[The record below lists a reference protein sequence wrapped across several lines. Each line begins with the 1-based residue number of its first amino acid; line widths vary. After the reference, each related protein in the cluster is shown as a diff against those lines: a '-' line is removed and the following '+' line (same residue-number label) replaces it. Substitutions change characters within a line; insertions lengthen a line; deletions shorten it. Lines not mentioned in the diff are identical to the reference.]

1 MRIGLLMIT
10 FLATGTPWAAL
21 APTLHQGLEAERL
34 RAERSGPAGLLNQQ
48 VGLYM
53 AGLNE
58 RNRPVYYE
66 AHTLVAAQSMRL
78 DELWPGGSAGTQ
90 LTGVGI
96 QTLGMWDAGA
106 PRPTH
111 LEYVGRVQQQD
122 DASSVASHSTAVAG
136 ILVATG
142 LGAGVR
148 GMAPAAQLKCW
159 DWNDDQTEMQNAAWS
174 GLRISTHSYGAA
186 VGWGLVGST
195 WYWYGD
201 PALDSHEDT
210 DFGYYNSTTALMDE
224 LVWLEPHYLIVRSA
238 GNHRLDIGP
247 GPGIPHF
254 VYENGGWTQSFDPR
268 DPDGGGPGF
277 DTLPPEAVLKN
288 GLVVG
293 AVEDLPLGWTNPES
307 VALTNF
313 TSFGPSDDGRI
324 KPDLVS
330 NGTSLITT
338 SRTADTDYTAFSG
351 TSAAA
356 PTVAGAAALL
366 SQLYSLGHPSPAGVL
381 LAPLSSTLRGLL
393 LHTADEVGPSDGP
406 DYQAGWGM
414 VNARN
419 AADLLLDDNARRR
432 RILQSRLSSNSEK
445 WINARTL
452 GGPVRVTLAWTDYPA
467 VTLPLALDNPSPRL
481 VHDLD
486 LSLHSFVGP
495 EERLAW
501 ALDPTHPDHPAQ
513 ALGNHRDNVERI
525 DWQPTASGE
534 FFQLRIQ
541 TGALQAPQD
550 WSLLLSGLEPVA
562 KLRFQSTCS
571 VVALGDTLLLEV
583 VLDGGLAVRGI
594 ALDVS
599 WPAGALRL
607 TAAEPGPVLQE
618 GGFSPQVNVL
628 DSRLD
633 GAHLVVDRVGDSQ
646 GLDLPSGIVARLR
659 VVVQSLSQLP
669 VDFSSSQVISVTGD
683 TSQVVEWEPILLNIG
698 SDPPDLELRPLDL
711 VP

>member
-1 MRIGLLMIT
+1 MRIGLLILTM
-10 FLATGTPWAAL
+10 LATGSPWAAL
-21 APTLHQGLEAERL
+21 TPTLRQGPEAERL
-34 RAERSGPAGLLNQQ
+34 RAERSGPAGLLNLQP
-48 VGLYM
+48 GLYM

-58 RNRPVYYE
+58 RDRPVYYE

-90 LTGVGI
+90 LTGAGI

-111 LEYVGRVQQQD
+111 LEYVGRVLQQD
-122 DASSVASHSTAVAG
+122 DASSVATHSTAVAG

-174 GLRISTHSYGAA
+174 GLQISNHSYGAA

-210 DFGYYNSTTALMDE
+210 DFGYYNSTAALMDE
-224 LVWLEPHYLIVRSA
+224 LTWLEPHYLMVRSA
-238 GNHRLDIGP
+238 GNHRLDTGP
-247 GPGIPHF
+247 GPATPHF
-254 VYENGGWTQSFDPR
+254 VFQNGSWTQSFDPR
-268 DPDGGGPGF
+268 DPDGGGTGF
-277 DTLPPEAVLKN
+277 DTLPPEAVFKN

-293 AVEDLPLGWTNPES
+293 AVEDLPLGWTNPEG
-307 VALTNF
+307 VVLTSF
-313 TSFGPSDDGRI
+313 TSYGPSDDGRI

-338 SRTADTDYTAFSG
+338 SRAADSDYTAFSG

-366 SQLYSLGHPSPAGVL
+366 SQLYALGHSGPAGAPQ
-381 LAPLSSTLRGLL
+381 APLSSTLRGLL
-393 LHTADEVGPSDGP
+393 LHTADEVGPGAGP

-414 VNARN
+414 VNARS

-432 RILQSRLSSNSEK
+432 RILQGRLSANSQK
-445 WINARTL
+445 WINMRTL

-467 VTLPLALDNPSPRL
+467 VPQPPALDNPSPRL
-481 VHDLD
+481 VHDLN
-486 LSLHSFVGP
+486 LSLHSLTGP

-501 ALDPTHPDHPAQ
+501 ALDPTHPDRPAQ
-513 ALGNHRDNVERI
+513 ALGNHLDNVERV
-525 DWQPTASGE
+525 DWQPAAPGE
-534 FFQLRIQ
+534 YFQLRIQ
-541 TGALQAPQD
+541 ADALQAAQD
-550 WSLLLSGLEPVA
+550 WSLLLTGLEPVA
-562 KLRFQSTCS
+562 KLRFQSTRS

-583 VLDGGLAVRGI
+583 ELDGGLAVRGI
-594 ALDVS
+594 DLDMS

-607 TAAEPGPVLQE
+607 IAAEPGPVLQD
-618 GGFSPQVNVL
+618 GGFTPQVTVL
-628 DSRLD
+628 DARLD
-633 GAHLVVDRVGDSQ
+633 GAHLVLDRVGDSQ
-646 GLDLPSGIVARLR
+646 GLDLPSGTVARLS
-659 VVVQSLSQLP
+659 VVVQTLSLLP

-683 TSQVVEWEPILLNIG
+683 TSQVVEWESILLNVG
-698 SDPPDLELRPLDL
+698 SDPPDLELRPGDL
-711 VP
+711 AP